1 MKILNLTVTGQKKYF
16 VLTKTSLAYKTTEAD
31 PGFKEVYGG
40 IVAAEQG
47 PSPTSLL
54 VTVKPGEVVALT
66 ASSPEEA
73 ASWLAALKQ
82 VFVVA
87 PPAALATDAIADK
100 PAEPVAVDSVEE
112 PTMHESQLGDETTTM
127 TEVAVDEPAQPLT
140 VPPPAESNKAP
151 SSWLFATC
159 CGAE

>member
-16 VLTKTSLAYKTTEAD
+16 VLTKNSLAYKATEAD
-31 PGFKEVYGG
+31 PSFKEVYGG
-40 IVAAEQG
+40 IVAVEQG
-47 PSPTSLL
+47 PAPTSLL

-82 VFVVA
+82 VFA
-87 PPAALATDAIADK
+87 PAATLATDAIADK
-100 PAEPVAVDSVEE
+100 SAEPMAAAAAAPSVEE

-127 TEVAVDEPAQPLT
+127 TEVAVEEPLAAS
-140 VPPPAESNKAP
+140 VPPAESKAP
-151 SSWLFATC
+151 PSWLFSVC